1 MPTYTLLATQVPTVQ
16 VPAAYL
22 DPADMTPGAAEAI
35 TSGETDTGL
44 DKVNRNAARLDLLS
58 QVGAG
63 GPYGVQ
69 QGTGELTAGSG
80 LTCNISAAAYRIDG
94 VDYADAQTFA
104 CSAGSNYLWLNAS
117 GAVVRSATTAVPSGG
132 RVYLGHVLCSGGS
145 IISIDYSGRHEL
157 RSGLLFR
164 VTADEAEP
172 EDEPDAS
179 ISFFALT
186 NAGLYLW
193 DGDAYQPLTGGTT
206 VLENTLSTVE
216 TEAEELRR
224 DFRRLL
230 VKLVQSPLGT
240 SILDDQL
247 LTPFAIGLAEV

>member
-1 MPTYTLLATQVPTVQ
+1 MPVYALLATQVPAVQ
-16 VPAAYL
+16 VPSAYL

-35 TSGETDTGL
+35 VAGETDTGL
-44 DKVNRNAARLDLLS
+44 DKANRNFARQDLLA
-58 QVGAG
+58 QIGAG
-63 GPYGVQ
+63 GPHGIQ
-69 QGTGELTAGSG
+69 QGTGELSAGSG
-80 LTCNISAAAYRIDG
+80 LTCNISAAAYRING

-104 CSAGSNYLWLNAS
+104 CSSGPNYLWLNAS
-117 GAVVRSATTAVPSGG
+117 GAVVRSGTTAVPSGG
-132 RVYLGHVLCSGGS
+132 RIYLGLVYAGGGVIS
-145 IISIDYSGRHEL
+145 SIDYSGRHEL

-206 VLENTLSTVE
+206 VIENTLRTVE

-230 VKLVQSPLGT
+230 VNLVRGPLG
-240 SILDDQL
+240 SSVLDEQL
-247 LTPFAIGLAEV
+247 KAPFALGLSEL